1 MASSAIERRTTRWQQ
16 QRWVLDAVIKAVGP
30 EWDQG
35 RIASKSKPG
44 GETAEK
50 DFRAA
55 ARRMRKFDDMHREF
69 ASAARKRQARAKA
82 FEDQGRFV
90 SAGES
95 YIAAALLW
103 ASACWPIFEA
113 NETLHAYEEQMNA
126 CYAKFIKYAPYPIEK
141 VEVPFGKKS
150 LPAYLHLP
158 RKPAAGEKFPC
169 VISIGGM
176 DGSKENMVSIYGD
189 RFLARGLAVLA
200 IDGPGQAE
208 SASRGIFF
216 TPTNF
221 GEAGLAIHKFLS
233 GKKSIDIDKLA
244 IRSSS
249 FGSYFGSVASAA
261 LGDKIKGYAVAGV
274 CHEPG
279 CHMIFNMA
287 SPTFKARFMFMSG
300 YDDEAAFDRFCKKID
315 LRPFAPKIKAPYMVV
330 AGENDQLSP
339 IEHTEELFERI
350 TAPKRLVIYEGANHS
365 VADAPSVDNGD
376 EKNSLIADWLL
387 DRIHGKPFQSER
399 VWVTSSGQPVVT
411 PYGKVQA
418 SKTKTKRR
426 KA

>member
-1 MASSAIERRTTRWQQ
+1 MASIAIERRTKRWQE
-16 QRWVLDAVIKAVGP
+16 QRWVLDSIIKAIGP

-55 ARRMRKFDDMHREF
+55 ARRMKRFDDMHREF
-69 ASAARKRQARAKA
+69 ANAARKRQARAKA
-82 FEDQGRFV
+82 YEEQGRFV
-90 SAGES
+90 TAGES

-113 NETLHAYEEQMNA
+113 NETLHAYEEQMNH
-126 CYAKFIKYAPYPIEK
+126 CYAKFIKYAPHPIEK
-141 VEVPFGKKS
+141 VEVPYGKKS

-216 TPTNF
+216 TPTAF
-221 GEAGLAIHKFLS
+221 ADAGIAIHKFLS
-233 GKKSIDIDKLA
+233 TKKSIDINKLA

-249 FGSYFGSVASAA
+249 FGSYFGTVASAA
-261 LGDKIKGYAVAGV
+261 LGDKIKGYAVSGV
-274 CHEPG
+274 CQEPG
-279 CHMIFNMA
+279 CHTIFETA

-300 YDDEAAFDRFCKKID
+300 YDDEAAFDKMRQKID
-315 LRPFAPKIKAPYMVV
+315 LRPVAPKIKAPYMVV

-339 IEHTEELFERI
+339 IEYTEELFHLI
-350 TAPKRLVIYEGANHS
+350 NAPKRLVIYEGANHS
-365 VADAPSVDNGD
+365 VGDAPSVEAGD
-376 EKNSLIADWLL
+376 EKNALIADWLL
-387 DRIHGKPFQSER
+387 DRVNGKPFQSER
-399 VWVTSSGQPVVT
+399 VWYTSSGKAEIT
-411 PYGKVQA
+411 PYGKA
-418 SKTKTKRR
+418 GGGKPKAKR

>member
-1 MASSAIERRTTRWQQ
+1 MASIAIERRTKRWQE
-16 QRWVLDAVIKAVGP
+16 QRWMLDAIIKAVGP

-44 GETAEK
+44 GEVAEK

-69 ASAARKRQARAKA
+69 AAAARKREARAKA
-82 FEDQGRFV
+82 YEEQGRLV
-90 SAGES
+90 TADES

-113 NETLHAYEEQMNA
+113 NETLHAYEERMNH
-126 CYAKFIKYAPYPIEK
+126 CYAKFIKYAPHPVER

-150 LPAYLHLP
+150 LPGYLHLP

-176 DGSKENMVSIYGD
+176 DGSKENMVAIYGD

-208 SASRGIFF
+208 AASRGVFF
-216 TPTNF
+216 TPTAF
-221 GEAGLAIHKFLS
+221 ADAGLAIHKFLA
-233 GKKSIDIDKLA
+233 GKKAIDSDRLA

-249 FGSYFGSVASAA
+249 FGSYFGTVASAA

-274 CHEPG
+274 CQEPG
-279 CHMIFNMA
+279 CHTIFETA

-300 YDDEAAFDRFCKKID
+300 YDDEAAFDKMRQKID
-315 LRPFAPKIKAPYMVV
+315 LRPVAPKIKAPYMVV

-339 IEHTEELFERI
+339 IEHTEALFELI
-350 TAPKRLVIYEGANHS
+350 SAPKRLVIYEGANHS
-365 VADAPSVDNGD
+365 VADAPSVDAGD
-376 EKNSLIADWLL
+376 EKNALIADWLL
-387 DRIHGKPFQSER
+387 DRIDGKPFRSER
-399 VWVTSSGQPVVT
+399 VWVTASGQAVVT
-411 PYGKVQA
+411 PYGKA
-418 SKTKTKRR
+418 KAKKRR
-426 KA
+426 

>member
-1 MASSAIERRTTRWQQ
+1 MAPPNANLRIARWRE
-16 QRWVLDAVIKAVGP
+16 QRWLLDTVIRTVGV

-44 GETAEK
+44 GETAQA

-55 ARRMRKFDDMHREF
+55 ARRMKKFDDIHREF
-69 ASAARKRQARAKA
+69 AAMARKREAKARA
-82 FEDQGRFV
+82 FEEQGR
-90 SAGES
+90 SITAAES

-113 NETLHAYEEQMNA
+113 SETLHQYEERMND
-126 CYAKFIKYAPYPIEK
+126 CYAKFIKHAPHPIEH
-141 VEVPFGKKS
+141 VEVPFLGRS
-150 LPAYLHLP
+150 LPAYLHFP
-158 RKPAAGEKFPC
+158 RPLEPGERIPC

-189 RFLARGLAVLA
+189 RFLSRGVAVLA

-208 SASRGIFF
+208 AASRGIFF

-221 GEAGLAIHKFLS
+221 GDAGLAIYDFLS
-233 GKKSIDIDKLA
+233 KRTDIDVGKLG

-249 FGSYFGSVASAA
+249 FGSYFGTVAAAA

-279 CHMIFNMA
+279 AYTIFNMA

-300 YDDEAAFDRFCKKID
+300 FSDEAAFDEFCKGID
-315 LRPFAPKIKAPYMVV
+315 LRPVAPRIHCAYMVI

-339 IEHTEELFERI
+339 ISHTEELFALI
-350 TAPKRLVIYEGANHS
+350 TAPRRLVIFEGANHS
-365 VADAPSVDNGD
+365 VGDASSVDNGE
-376 EKNSLIADWLL
+376 EKNAMLADWLI
-387 DRIHGKPFQSER
+387 DRMNGKPFASER
-399 VWVTSSGQPVVT
+399 VWIDSAGRPQTT
-411 PYGKVQA
+411 PF
-418 SKTKTKRR
+418 
-426 KA
+426 

>member
-69 ASAARKRQARAKA
+69 ASAARKREARAKA

-113 NETLHAYEEQMNA
+113 NETLHAYEARMNA
-126 CYAKFIKYAPYPIEK
+126 CYAKFIKYAPHPIEK

-150 LPAYLHLP
+150 LPGYLHLP
-158 RKPAAGEKFPC
+158 RRPAAGEKFPC

-249 FGSYFGSVASAA
+249 FGSYFGSVAAAA

-279 CHMIFNMA
+279 CHTIFNMA

-300 YDDEAAFDRFCKKID
+300 YDDEAAFDRFCKTID

-339 IEHTEELFERI
+339 IEHTEALFEMM
-350 TAPKRLVIYEGANHS
+350 TAPRRLVIYEGANHS

-387 DRIHGKPFQSER
+387 DRINGKPFPSER
-399 VWVTSSGQPVVT
+399 VWVTSSGQAVVT
-411 PYGKVQA
+411 PYGKA
-418 SKTKTKRR
+418 KAKPKAKRR